1 MKTKTWIILLGG
13 VFLACLT
20 AIFWP
25 RGQANQA
32 EIYCDGQLLRTVSL
46 AGDQVFTL
54 ETPYGYNEITV
65 SGGALAV
72 TAADCPGGDCM
83 AAGARSAG
91 EPIVCLP
98 HRLVIQLT
106 GGESGVDTV
115 S

>member
-1 MKTKTWIILLGG
+1 MKTKTWILLLGSL
-13 VFLACLT
+13 FLVCLLL
-20 AIFWP
+20 IFWP

-46 AGDQVFTL
+46 ADDQVFTL
-54 ETPYGYNEITV
+54 QTPYGYNEITV
-65 SGGALAV
+65 ARGKLSV

-98 HRLVIQLT
+98 HRLVIQFVQNA
-106 GGESGVDTV
+106 GVDGV
-115 S
+115 AQ